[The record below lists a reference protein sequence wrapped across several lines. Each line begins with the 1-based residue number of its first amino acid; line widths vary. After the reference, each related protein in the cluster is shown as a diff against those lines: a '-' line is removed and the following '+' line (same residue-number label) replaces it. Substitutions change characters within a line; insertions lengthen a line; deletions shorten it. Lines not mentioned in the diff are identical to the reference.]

1 MNRPFWKWNPTQHK
15 QEGIKTI
22 RDCCFNHLIGLLRKD
37 GIEISIFDYEK
48 SHYDCLLSPEFFNP
62 SKHNFIDK
70 HLWVKKA
77 TGLGVTKFMLRLS
90 LAMSQK

>member
-15 QEGIKTI
+15 QEDIKTI
-22 RDCCFNHLIGLLRKD
+22 GDCYFNHLIGLLRKD
-37 GIEISIFDYEK
+37 GIEISIVDYEK
-48 SHYDCLLSPEFFNP
+48 LHYDSLLSLEFFNF
-62 SKHNFIDK
+62 SKHNFIYK
-70 HLWVKKA
+70 HRWVKKA